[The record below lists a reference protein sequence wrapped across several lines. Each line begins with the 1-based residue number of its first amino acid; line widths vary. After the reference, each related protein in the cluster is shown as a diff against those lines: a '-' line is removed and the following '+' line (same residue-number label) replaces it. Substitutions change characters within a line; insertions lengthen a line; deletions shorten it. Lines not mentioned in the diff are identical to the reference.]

1 MKGKTIIEL
10 TNVKTKETEKLEDNN
25 LVTDV
30 VEKILTLNP
39 NGLVTNINRETFY
52 PIVEKILGGIMLFKD
67 RITEDKATSFIS
79 TSNECV
85 GYAGQGEGVQDNPF
99 QGSFNK
105 QESKATSNGYKFVWD
120 FATSKANG
128 KISSVCLTNAKAGDG
143 YFGTKQDESTN
154 RIILGKY
161 KYKLNSDDKEMKKK
175 YVNAV
180 EANFEENYIVS
191 IIPESDHLRIVKTR
205 EPLLNF
211 RLSDDLT
218 FLKEKPLKETKI
230 RYKKS
235 YGTYGVCI
243 YADSENYYFLKAEVR
258 SGNTNVTKLKI
269 KKQDLS
275 FEESEFTLENVSVD
289 RLGSY
294 SLEYYDYYRN
304 IKSVLRDGYVYAVNN
319 DDKYIV
325 KFAINNPVDVTK
337 IDVKFTLKTGTV
349 SNHTTGTTMYLL
361 GDMIIGTNFTIDKN
375 DKVTE
380 IAQSDLST
388 IECIPLSYGP
398 FLLGYFGN
406 GESSGDKY
414 LRKVLYLITPY
425 SATINNLSKT
435 VEKTADKTMKITY
448 YLTGGK

>member
-10 TNVKTKETEKLEDNN
+10 TDVKTKKKEVLKDYN

-30 VEKILTLNP
+30 LEKILTLNP
-39 NGLVTNINRETFY
+39 NGLLTNINKDTFY
-52 PIVEKILGGIMLFKD
+52 PIVEKIVGGILLFKD
-67 RITEDKATSFIS
+67 KITEDKNTSFVT
-79 TSNECV
+79 TSNECI
-85 GYAGQGEGVQDNPF
+85 GYAGQVEGVQENSL

-120 FATSKANG
+120 FGTSKANG
-128 KISSVCLTNAKAGDG
+128 KISSVCLTNAKAGGG
-143 YFGTKQDESTN
+143 YFGTKSNGETN
-154 RIILGKY
+154 RIKLGEDKY
-161 KYKLNSDDKEMKKK
+161 LIKNTDTEMKKK
-175 YVNAV
+175 YVNVV

-191 IIPESDHLRIVKTR
+191 IVPESDYLRIIKSR

-211 RLSDDLT
+211 RLDDSLS
-218 FLKEKPLKETKI
+218 FLAEKNITETKI
-230 RYKKS
+230 KYKKS

-243 YADSENYYFLKAEVR
+243 YVDAENYYLLKT
-258 SGNTNVTKLKI
+258 STSGGNTNVTKLKI
-269 KKQDLS
+269 KKANNS
-275 FEESEFTLENVSVD
+275 IEETEFTLENVKIENI
-289 RLGSY
+289 GSY
-294 SLEYYDYYRN
+294 SLDYDYYRT
-304 IKSVLRDGYVYAVNN
+304 IKSVLRGGYVYAVST
-319 DDKYIV
+319 DEKYVV

-337 IDVKFTLKTGTV
+337 IEPKFTLKTGSV
-349 SNHTTGTTMYLL
+349 SSHTTGCGMYIL

-388 IECIPLSYGP
+388 VECIPLSYGP
-398 FLLGYFGN
+398 FLLGYFAN

>member
-10 TNVKTKETEKLEDNN
+10 TDVKTKKKEVLKDDN

-30 VEKILTLNP
+30 LEKILTLNP
-39 NGLVTNINRETFY
+39 NGLLTNINKDTFY
-52 PIVEKILGGIMLFKD
+52 PIVEKIVGGILLFKD
-67 RITEDKATSFIS
+67 KITEDKNTSFVS
-79 TSNECV
+79 TSNECI
-85 GYAGQGEGVQDNPF
+85 GYAGQVEGVQENPL

-120 FATSKANG
+120 FGTSKANG
-128 KISSVCLTNAKAGDG
+128 KISSVCLTNAKAGGG
-143 YFGTKQDESTN
+143 YFGTKSNGETN
-154 RIILGKY
+154 RIKLGEDKY
-161 KYKLNSDDKEMKKK
+161 LIKNTDTEMKKK
-175 YVNAV
+175 YVNVV

-191 IIPESDHLRIVKTR
+191 IVPESDYLRIIKSR

-211 RLSDDLT
+211 RLDDSLS
-218 FLKEKPLKETKI
+218 FLNEKNITETKI
-230 RYKKS
+230 KYKKS
-235 YGTYGVCI
+235 YGTYGVCV
-243 YADSENYYFLKAEVR
+243 YVEAENYYLLKT
-258 SGNTNVTKLKI
+258 STSGGNTNVTKLKI
-269 KKQDLS
+269 NKANNS
-275 FEESEFTLENVSVD
+275 IEETEFTLENVKIENI
-289 RLGSY
+289 GSY
-294 SLEYYDYYRN
+294 SLDYDYYRT
-304 IKSVLRDGYVYAVNN
+304 IKSVLRGGYVYAVST
-319 DDKYIV
+319 DEKYVV

-337 IDVKFTLKTGTV
+337 IEPKFTLKTGSV
-349 SNHTTGTTMYLL
+349 SSHTTGCGMYIL

-398 FLLGYFGN
+398 FLLGYFAN

>member
-10 TNVKTKETEKLEDNN
+10 TDVKTKKKEVLKDDN

-30 VEKILTLNP
+30 LEKILTLNP
-39 NGLVTNINRETFY
+39 NGLLTNINKDTFY
-52 PIVEKILGGIMLFKD
+52 PIVEKIVGGILLFKD
-67 RITEDKATSFIS
+67 KITEDKNTSFVT
-79 TSNECV
+79 TSNECI
-85 GYAGQGEGVQDNPF
+85 GYAGQVEGVQENSL

-120 FATSKANG
+120 FGTSKANG
-128 KISSVCLTNAKAGDG
+128 KISSVCLTNAKAGGG
-143 YFGTKQDESTN
+143 YFGTKSNGETN
-154 RIILGKY
+154 RIKLGEDKY
-161 KYKLNSDDKEMKKK
+161 LIKDTDTEMKKK
-175 YVNAV
+175 YVNVV

-191 IIPESDHLRIVKTR
+191 IVPESDYLRIIKSR

-211 RLSDDLT
+211 RLDDSLS
-218 FLKEKPLKETKI
+218 FLAEKNITETKI
-230 RYKKS
+230 KYKKS

-243 YADSENYYFLKAEVR
+243 YVDAENYYLLKTSA
-258 SGNTNVTKLKI
+258 SGSNTNVTKLKI
-269 KKQDLS
+269 NKANNS
-275 FEESEFTLENVSVD
+275 IEETEFTLENVKIENI
-289 RLGSY
+289 GSY
-294 SLEYYDYYRN
+294 SLDYDYYRT
-304 IKSVLRDGYVYAVNN
+304 IKSVLRGGYVYAVST
-319 DDKYIV
+319 DEKYVV

-337 IDVKFTLKTGTV
+337 IEPKFTLKTGSV
-349 SNHTTGTTMYLL
+349 SSHTTGCGMYIL

-398 FLLGYFGN
+398 FLLGYFAN

>member
-10 TNVKTKETEKLEDNN
+10 TDVKTKKKEVLKDDN

-30 VEKILTLNP
+30 LEKILALNP
-39 NGLVTNINRETFY
+39 NGLLTNINKDTFY
-52 PIVEKILGGIMLFKD
+52 PIVEKIVGGILLFKD
-67 RITEDKATSFIS
+67 KITEDKNTSFVS
-79 TSNECV
+79 TSNECI
-85 GYAGQGEGVQDNPF
+85 GYAGQVEGVQENPL

-120 FATSKANG
+120 FGTSKANG
-128 KISSVCLTNAKAGDG
+128 KISSVCLTNAKAGGG
-143 YFGTKQDESTN
+143 YFGTKSSSETN
-154 RIILGKY
+154 RIKLGEDKY
-161 KYKLNSDDKEMKKK
+161 LIKNTDTEMKKK
-175 YVNAV
+175 YVNVV

-191 IIPESDHLRIVKTR
+191 IVPESDHLRIIKSR

-211 RLSDDLT
+211 RLDDSLS
-218 FLKEKPLKETKI
+218 FLNEKNITETKI
-230 RYKKS
+230 KYKKS

-243 YADSENYYFLKAEVR
+243 YVDAENYYLLKT
-258 SGNTNVTKLKI
+258 STSGGNTNVTKLKI
-269 KKQDLS
+269 NKANNS
-275 FEESEFTLENVSVD
+275 IEETEFTLENVKIENI
-289 RLGSY
+289 GSY
-294 SLEYYDYYRN
+294 SLDYDYYRT
-304 IKSVLRDGYVYAVNN
+304 IKSVLRGGYVYAVST
-319 DDKYIV
+319 DEKYVV

-337 IDVKFTLKTGTV
+337 IEPKFTLKTGSV
-349 SNHTTGTTMYLL
+349 SSHTTGCGMYIL
-361 GDMIIGTNFTIDKN
+361 GDMIMGTNFTIDKN

-398 FLLGYFGN
+398 FLLGYFAN

>member
-10 TNVKTKETEKLEDNN
+10 TDVKTKKKEVLKDDN

-30 VEKILTLNP
+30 LEKILTLNP
-39 NGLVTNINRETFY
+39 NGLLTNISKDIFY
-52 PIVEKILGGIMLFKD
+52 PIVEKIVGGILLFKD
-67 RITEDKATSFIS
+67 KITEDKNTSFVS
-79 TSNECV
+79 TSNECI
-85 GYAGQGEGVQDNPF
+85 GYAGQVEGVQENPL

-120 FATSKANG
+120 FGTSKANG
-128 KISSVCLTNAKAGDG
+128 KISSVCLTNAKAGGG
-143 YFGTKQDESTN
+143 YFGTKSNGETN
-154 RIILGKY
+154 RIKLGEDKY
-161 KYKLNSDDKEMKKK
+161 LIKNTDTEMKKK
-175 YVNAV
+175 YVNVV

-191 IIPESDHLRIVKTR
+191 IVPESDYLRIIKSR

-211 RLSDDLT
+211 KLDDSLS
-218 FLKEKPLKETKI
+218 FLNEKNITETKI
-230 RYKKS
+230 KYKKS

-243 YADSENYYFLKAEVR
+243 YVDAENYYLLKT
-258 SGNTNVTKLKI
+258 STSGGNTNVTKLKI
-269 KKQDLS
+269 NKANNS
-275 FEESEFTLENVSVD
+275 IEETEFTLENVKIENI
-289 RLGSY
+289 GSY
-294 SLEYYDYYRN
+294 SLDYDYYRT
-304 IKSVLRDGYVYAVNN
+304 IKSVLRGGYVYAVST
-319 DDKYIV
+319 DEKYVV

-337 IDVKFTLKTGTV
+337 IEPKFTLKTGSV
-349 SNHTTGTTMYLL
+349 SSHTTGCGMYIL

-398 FLLGYFGN
+398 FLLGYFAN

>member
-1 MKGKTIIEL
+1 MKGKAIIEL
-10 TNVKTKETEKLEDNN
+10 TDVKTKKKEVLKDDN

-30 VEKILTLNP
+30 LEKILTLNP
-39 NGLVTNINRETFY
+39 NGLLTNINKDTFY
-52 PIVEKILGGIMLFKD
+52 PIVEKIVGGILLFKD
-67 RITEDKATSFIS
+67 KITEDKNTSFVS
-79 TSNECV
+79 TSNECI
-85 GYAGQGEGVQDNPF
+85 GYAGQVEGVQENSL

-120 FATSKANG
+120 FGTSKANG
-128 KISSVCLTNAKAGDG
+128 KISSVCLTNAKAGGG
-143 YFGTKQDESTN
+143 YFGTKSNGETN
-154 RIILGKY
+154 RIKLGEDKY
-161 KYKLNSDDKEMKKK
+161 LIKDTDTEMKKK
-175 YVNAV
+175 YVNVV

-191 IIPESDHLRIVKTR
+191 IVPESDYLRIIKSR

-211 RLSDDLT
+211 RLDDSLS
-218 FLKEKPLKETKI
+218 FLSEKNITETKI
-230 RYKKS
+230 KYKKS

-243 YADSENYYFLKAEVR
+243 YVDAENYYLLKT
-258 SGNTNVTKLKI
+258 STSGGNTNVTKLKI
-269 KKQDLS
+269 NKANNS
-275 FEESEFTLENVSVD
+275 IEETEFTLENVKIENI
-289 RLGSY
+289 GSY
-294 SLEYYDYYRN
+294 SLDYDYYRT
-304 IKSVLRDGYVYAVNN
+304 IKSVLRGGYVYAVST
-319 DDKYIV
+319 DEKYVV

-337 IDVKFTLKTGTV
+337 IEPKFTLKTGSV
-349 SNHTTGTTMYLL
+349 SSHTTGCGMYIL

-398 FLLGYFGN
+398 FLLGYFAN

>member
-10 TNVKTKETEKLEDNN
+10 TDVKTKKKEVLKDDN

-30 VEKILTLNP
+30 LEKILTLNP
-39 NGLVTNINRETFY
+39 NGLLTNINKDTFY
-52 PIVEKILGGIMLFKD
+52 PIVEKIVGGILLFKD
-67 RITEDKATSFIS
+67 KITEDKNTSFVS
-79 TSNECV
+79 TSNECI
-85 GYAGQGEGVQDNPF
+85 GYAGQVEGVQENPL

-120 FATSKANG
+120 FGTSKANG
-128 KISSVCLTNAKAGDG
+128 KISSVCLTNAKAGGG
-143 YFGTKQDESTN
+143 YFGTKSNGETN
-154 RIILGKY
+154 RIKLGEDKY
-161 KYKLNSDDKEMKKK
+161 LIKDTDTEMKKK
-175 YVNAV
+175 YVNVV

-191 IIPESDHLRIVKTR
+191 IVPESDHLRIIKSR

-211 RLSDDLT
+211 RLDDSLS
-218 FLKEKPLKETKI
+218 FLNEKNITETKI
-230 RYKKS
+230 KYKKS
-235 YGTYGVCI
+235 YGTYGVCV
-243 YADSENYYFLKAEVR
+243 YVDAENYYLLKT
-258 SGNTNVTKLKI
+258 STSGGNTNVTKLKI
-269 KKQDLS
+269 NKANNS
-275 FEESEFTLENVSVD
+275 IEETEFTLENVKIENI
-289 RLGSY
+289 GSY
-294 SLEYYDYYRN
+294 SLDYDYYRT
-304 IKSVLRDGYVYAVNN
+304 IKSVLRGGYVYAVST
-319 DDKYIV
+319 DEKYVV

-337 IDVKFTLKTGTV
+337 IEPKFTLKTGSV
-349 SNHTTGTTMYLL
+349 SSHTTGCGMYIL

-388 IECIPLSYGP
+388 IECIPLCYGP
-398 FLLGYFGN
+398 FLLGYFAN

>member
-10 TNVKTKETEKLEDNN
+10 TDVKTKKKEVLKDDN

-30 VEKILTLNP
+30 LEKILTLNP
-39 NGLVTNINRETFY
+39 NGLLTNINKDTFY
-52 PIVEKILGGIMLFKD
+52 PIVEKIVGGILLFKD
-67 RITEDKATSFIS
+67 KITEDKNTSFVT
-79 TSNECV
+79 TSNECI
-85 GYAGQGEGVQDNPF
+85 GYAGQVEGVQENSL

-120 FATSKANG
+120 FGTSKANG
-128 KISSVCLTNAKAGDG
+128 KISSVCLTNAKAGGG
-143 YFGTKQDESTN
+143 YFGTKSNGETN
-154 RIILGKY
+154 RIKLGEDKY
-161 KYKLNSDDKEMKKK
+161 LIKNTDTEMKKK
-175 YVNAV
+175 YVNVV

-191 IIPESDHLRIVKTR
+191 IVPESDHLRIIKSR

-211 RLSDDLT
+211 RLDDSLS
-218 FLKEKPLKETKI
+218 FLDEKNITETKI
-230 RYKKS
+230 KYKKS

-243 YADSENYYFLKAEVR
+243 YVDAENYYLLKT
-258 SGNTNVTKLKI
+258 STSGGNTNVTKLKI
-269 KKQDLS
+269 NKANNS
-275 FEESEFTLENVSVD
+275 IEETEFTLENVKIENI
-289 RLGSY
+289 GAY
-294 SLEYYDYYRN
+294 SLDYDYYRT
-304 IKSVLRDGYVYAVNN
+304 IKSVLRGGYVYAVST
-319 DDKYIV
+319 DEKYVV

-337 IDVKFTLKTGTV
+337 IEPKFTLKTGSV
-349 SNHTTGTTMYLL
+349 SSHTTGCGMYIL

-398 FLLGYFGN
+398 FLLGYFAN

>member
-10 TNVKTKETEKLEDNN
+10 TDVKTKKKEVSKDDN

-30 VEKILTLNP
+30 LEKILTLNP
-39 NGLVTNINRETFY
+39 NGLLTNINKDTFY
-52 PIVEKILGGIMLFKD
+52 PIVEKIVGGILLFKD
-67 RITEDKATSFIS
+67 KITEDKNTSFVS
-79 TSNECV
+79 TSNECI
-85 GYAGQGEGVQDNPF
+85 GYAGQVEGVQENPL

-128 KISSVCLTNAKAGDG
+128 KISSVCLTNAKAGGG
-143 YFGTKQDESTN
+143 YFGTKSNGETN
-154 RIILGKY
+154 RIKLGEDKY
-161 KYKLNSDDKEMKKK
+161 LIKNTDTEMKKK
-175 YVNAV
+175 YVNVV

-191 IIPESDHLRIVKTR
+191 IVPESDYLRIIKSR

-211 RLSDDLT
+211 RLNDSLS
-218 FLKEKPLKETKI
+218 FLNEKNITETKI
-230 RYKKS
+230 KYKKS

-243 YADSENYYFLKAEVR
+243 YVDAENYYLLKT
-258 SGNTNVTKLKI
+258 STSGGNTNVTKLKI
-269 KKQDLS
+269 NKANNS
-275 FEESEFTLENVSVD
+275 IEETEFTLENVKIENI
-289 RLGSY
+289 GSY
-294 SLEYYDYYRN
+294 SLDYDYYRT
-304 IKSVLRDGYVYAVNN
+304 IKSVLRGGYVYAVST
-319 DDKYIV
+319 DEKYVV

-337 IDVKFTLKTGTV
+337 IEPKFTLKTGSV
-349 SNHTTGTTMYLL
+349 SSHTTGCGMYIL

-398 FLLGYFGN
+398 FLLGYFAN

>member
-10 TNVKTKETEKLEDNN
+10 TDVKTKKKEVLKDDN

-30 VEKILTLNP
+30 LEKILTLNP
-39 NGLVTNINRETFY
+39 NGLLTNINKDTFY
-52 PIVEKILGGIMLFKD
+52 PIVEKIVGGILLFKD
-67 RITEDKATSFIS
+67 KITEDKNTSFVT
-79 TSNECV
+79 TSNECI
-85 GYAGQGEGVQDNPF
+85 GYAGQVEGVQENSL

-120 FATSKANG
+120 FGTSKANG
-128 KISSVCLTNAKAGDG
+128 KISSVCLTNAKAGGG
-143 YFGTKQDESTN
+143 YFGTKSNGETN
-154 RIILGKY
+154 RIKLGEDKY
-161 KYKLNSDDKEMKKK
+161 LIKNTDTEMKKK
-175 YVNAV
+175 YVNVV

-191 IIPESDHLRIVKTR
+191 IVPESDHLRIIKSR

-211 RLSDDLT
+211 RLDDSLS
-218 FLKEKPLKETKI
+218 FLNEKNITETKI
-230 RYKKS
+230 KYKKS

-243 YADSENYYFLKAEVR
+243 YVDAENYYLLKT
-258 SGNTNVTKLKI
+258 STSGGNTNVTKLKI
-269 KKQDLS
+269 NKANNS
-275 FEESEFTLENVSVD
+275 IEETEFTLENVKIENI
-289 RLGSY
+289 GAY
-294 SLEYYDYYRN
+294 SLDYDYYRT
-304 IKSVLRDGYVYAVNN
+304 IKSVLRGGNVYAVST
-319 DDKYIV
+319 DEKYVV

-337 IDVKFTLKTGTV
+337 IEPKFTLKTGSV
-349 SNHTTGTTMYLL
+349 SSHTTGCGMYIL

-398 FLLGYFGN
+398 FLLGYFAN

>member
-10 TNVKTKETEKLEDNN
+10 TDVKTKKKEVLKDDN

-30 VEKILTLNP
+30 LEKILTLNP
-39 NGLVTNINRETFY
+39 NGLLTNINKDTFY
-52 PIVEKILGGIMLFKD
+52 PIVEKIVGGILLFKD
-67 RITEDKATSFIS
+67 KITEDKNTSFVS
-79 TSNECV
+79 TSNECI
-85 GYAGQGEGVQDNPF
+85 GYAGQVEGVQENPL

-105 QESKATSNGYKFVWD
+105 QESKVTSNGYKFVWD
-120 FATSKANG
+120 FGTSKANG
-128 KISSVCLTNAKAGDG
+128 KISSVCLTNAKAGGG
-143 YFGTKQDESTN
+143 YFGTKSNGETN
-154 RIILGKY
+154 RIKLGEDKY
-161 KYKLNSDDKEMKKK
+161 LIKNTDTEMKKK
-175 YVNAV
+175 YVNVV

-191 IIPESDHLRIVKTR
+191 IVPESDHLRIIKSR

-211 RLSDDLT
+211 RLDDSLS
-218 FLKEKPLKETKI
+218 FLDEKNITETKI
-230 RYKKS
+230 KYKKS

-243 YADSENYYFLKAEVR
+243 YVDAENYYLLKT
-258 SGNTNVTKLKI
+258 STSGGNTNVTKLKI
-269 KKQDLS
+269 NKANNS
-275 FEESEFTLENVSVD
+275 IEETEFTLENVKIENI
-289 RLGSY
+289 GSY
-294 SLEYYDYYRN
+294 SLDYDYYRT
-304 IKSVLRDGYVYAVNN
+304 IKSVLRGGYVYAVST
-319 DDKYIV
+319 DEKYVV

-337 IDVKFTLKTGTV
+337 IEPKFTLKTGSV
-349 SNHTTGTTMYLL
+349 SSHTTGCGMYIL

-398 FLLGYFGN
+398 FLLGYFAN

>member
-10 TNVKTKETEKLEDNN
+10 TDVKTKKKEVLKDDN

-30 VEKILTLNP
+30 LEKILTLNP
-39 NGLVTNINRETFY
+39 NGLLTNINKDTYY
-52 PIVEKILGGIMLFKD
+52 PIVEKIVGGILLFKD
-67 RITEDKATSFIS
+67 KITEDKNTSFVS
-79 TSNECV
+79 TSNECI
-85 GYAGQGEGVQDNPF
+85 GYAGQVEGVQENPL

-120 FATSKANG
+120 FGTSKANG
-128 KISSVCLTNAKAGDG
+128 KISSVCLTNAKAGGG
-143 YFGTKQDESTN
+143 YFGTKSNGETN
-154 RIILGKY
+154 RIKLGEDKY
-161 KYKLNSDDKEMKKK
+161 LIKNADTEMKKK
-175 YVNAV
+175 YVNVV

-191 IIPESDHLRIVKTR
+191 IVPESDYLRIIKSR

-211 RLSDDLT
+211 RLDDSLS
-218 FLKEKPLKETKI
+218 FLAEKNITETKI
-230 RYKKS
+230 KYKKS

-243 YADSENYYFLKAEVR
+243 YVDAENYYLLKT
-258 SGNTNVTKLKI
+258 STSGGNTNVTKLKI
-269 KKQDLS
+269 NKANNS
-275 FEESEFTLENVSVD
+275 IEETEFTLENVKIENI
-289 RLGSY
+289 GSY
-294 SLEYYDYYRN
+294 SLDYDYYRT
-304 IKSVLRDGYVYAVNN
+304 IKSVLRGGYVYAVST
-319 DDKYIV
+319 DEKYVV

-337 IDVKFTLKTGTV
+337 IEPKFTLKTGSV
-349 SNHTTGTTMYLL
+349 SSHTTGCGMYIL

-398 FLLGYFGN
+398 FLLGYFAN

>member
-10 TNVKTKETEKLEDNN
+10 TDVKTKKKEVLKDDN

-30 VEKILTLNP
+30 LEKILTLNP
-39 NGLVTNINRETFY
+39 NGLLTNINKDTFY
-52 PIVEKILGGIMLFKD
+52 PIVEKIVGGILLFKD
-67 RITEDKATSFIS
+67 KITEDKNTSFVS
-79 TSNECV
+79 TSNECI
-85 GYAGQGEGVQDNPF
+85 GYAGQVEGVQENSL

-120 FATSKANG
+120 FGTSKANG
-128 KISSVCLTNAKAGDG
+128 KISSVCLTNAKAGGG
-143 YFGTKQDESTN
+143 YFGTKSNGETN
-154 RIILGKY
+154 RIKLGEDKY
-161 KYKLNSDDKEMKKK
+161 LIKNTDTEMKKK
-175 YVNAV
+175 YVNVV

-191 IIPESDHLRIVKTR
+191 IVPESDYLRIIKSR

-211 RLSDDLT
+211 RLDDSLS
-218 FLKEKPLKETKI
+218 FLNEKNITETKI
-230 RYKKS
+230 KYKKS

-243 YADSENYYFLKAEVR
+243 YVDAENYYLLKT
-258 SGNTNVTKLKI
+258 STSGGNTNVTKLKI
-269 KKQDLS
+269 NKANNS
-275 FEESEFTLENVSVD
+275 IEETEFTLENVKIENI
-289 RLGSY
+289 GGY
-294 SLEYYDYYRN
+294 SLDYDYYRT
-304 IKSVLRDGYVYAVNN
+304 IKSVLRGGYVYAVST
-319 DDKYIV
+319 DEKYVV

-337 IDVKFTLKTGTV
+337 IEPKFTLKTGSV
-349 SNHTTGTTMYLL
+349 SSHTTGCGMYIL

-398 FLLGYFGN
+398 FLLGYFAN

>member
-10 TNVKTKETEKLEDNN
+10 TDVKTKKKEVLKDDN

-30 VEKILTLNP
+30 LEKILTLNP
-39 NGLVTNINRETFY
+39 NGLLTNINKDTFY
-52 PIVEKILGGIMLFKD
+52 PIVEKIVGGILLFKD
-67 RITEDKATSFIS
+67 KITEDKNTSFIS
-79 TSNECV
+79 TSNECI
-85 GYAGQGEGVQDNPF
+85 GYAGQVEGVQENPL

-120 FATSKANG
+120 FGTSKANG
-128 KISSVCLTNAKAGDG
+128 KISSVCLTNAKAGGG
-143 YFGTKQDESTN
+143 YFGTKSNGETN
-154 RIILGKY
+154 RIKLGEDKY
-161 KYKLNSDDKEMKKK
+161 LIKNTDTEMKKK
-175 YVNAV
+175 YVNVV

-191 IIPESDHLRIVKTR
+191 IVPESDHLKIIKSR

-211 RLSDDLT
+211 RLDDSLSFLNEKNLT
-218 FLKEKPLKETKI
+218 ETKI
-230 RYKKS
+230 KYKKS

-243 YADSENYYFLKAEVR
+243 YVDAENYYLLKT
-258 SGNTNVTKLKI
+258 STSGGNTNVTKLKI
-269 KKQDLS
+269 NKANNS
-275 FEESEFTLENVSVD
+275 IEETEFTLENVKIENI
-289 RLGSY
+289 GSY
-294 SLEYYDYYRN
+294 SLDYDYYRT
-304 IKSVLRDGYVYAVNN
+304 IKSVLRGGYVYAVST
-319 DDKYIV
+319 DEKYVV

-337 IDVKFTLKTGTV
+337 IESKFTLKTGSV
-349 SNHTTGTTMYLL
+349 SSHTTGCGMYIL

-398 FLLGYFGN
+398 FLLGYFAN

-425 SATINNLSKT
+425 SATINNLSKI

>member
-10 TNVKTKETEKLEDNN
+10 TDVKTKKKEVLKDGN

-30 VEKILTLNP
+30 LEKILTLNP
-39 NGLVTNINRETFY
+39 NGLLTNINKDTFY
-52 PIVEKILGGIMLFKD
+52 PIVEKIVGGILLFKD
-67 RITEDKATSFIS
+67 KITEDKNTSFVT
-79 TSNECV
+79 TSNECI
-85 GYAGQGEGVQDNPF
+85 GYAGQVEGVQENSL

-120 FATSKANG
+120 FGTSKANG
-128 KISSVCLTNAKAGDG
+128 KISSVCLTNAKAGGG
-143 YFGTKQDESTN
+143 YFGTKSNGETN
-154 RIILGKY
+154 RIKLGEDKY
-161 KYKLNSDDKEMKKK
+161 LIKDTDTEMKKK
-175 YVNAV
+175 YVNVV

-191 IIPESDHLRIVKTR
+191 IVPESDYLRIIKSR

-211 RLSDDLT
+211 RLDDSLS
-218 FLKEKPLKETKI
+218 FLNEKNITETKI
-230 RYKKS
+230 KYKKS

-243 YADSENYYFLKAEVR
+243 YVDAENYYLLKT
-258 SGNTNVTKLKI
+258 STSGGNTNVTKLKI
-269 KKQDLS
+269 NKANNS
-275 FEESEFTLENVSVD
+275 IEETEFTLENVKIENI
-289 RLGSY
+289 GSY
-294 SLEYYDYYRN
+294 SLDYDYYRT
-304 IKSVLRDGYVYAVNN
+304 IKSVLRGGYAVST
-319 DDKYIV
+319 DEKYVV

-337 IDVKFTLKTGTV
+337 IEPKFTLKTGSV
-349 SNHTTGTTMYLL
+349 SSHTTGCGMYIL

-398 FLLGYFGN
+398 FLLGYFAN

>member
-10 TNVKTKETEKLEDNN
+10 TDVKTKKKEVLKDDN

-30 VEKILTLNP
+30 LEKILTLNP
-39 NGLVTNINRETFY
+39 NGLLTNINKDTFY
-52 PIVEKILGGIMLFKD
+52 PIVEKIVGGILLFKD
-67 RITEDKATSFIS
+67 KITEDKNTSFVS
-79 TSNECV
+79 TSNECI
-85 GYAGQGEGVQDNPF
+85 GYAGQVEGVQENPL

-105 QESKATSNGYKFVWD
+105 QESKVTSNGYKFVWD
-120 FATSKANG
+120 FGTSKANG
-128 KISSVCLTNAKAGDG
+128 KISSVCLTNAKAGGG
-143 YFGTKQDESTN
+143 YFGTKSNGETN
-154 RIILGKY
+154 RIKLGEDKY
-161 KYKLNSDDKEMKKK
+161 LIKDTDTEMKKK
-175 YVNAV
+175 YVNVV

-191 IIPESDHLRIVKTR
+191 IVPESNHLRIIKSR

-211 RLSDDLT
+211 RLDDSLS
-218 FLKEKPLKETKI
+218 FLDEKNITETKI
-230 RYKKS
+230 KYKKS

-243 YADSENYYFLKAEVR
+243 YVDAENYYLLKT
-258 SGNTNVTKLKI
+258 STSGGNTNVTKLKI
-269 KKQDLS
+269 NKANNS
-275 FEESEFTLENVSVD
+275 IEETEFTLENVKIENI
-289 RLGSY
+289 GGY
-294 SLEYYDYYRN
+294 SLDYDYYRT
-304 IKSVLRDGYVYAVNN
+304 IKSVLRGGYVYAVST
-319 DDKYIV
+319 DEKYVV

-337 IDVKFTLKTGTV
+337 IEPKFTLKTGSV
-349 SNHTTGTTMYLL
+349 SSHTTGCGMYIL

-375 DKVTE
+375 DKITE

-398 FLLGYFGN
+398 FLLGYFAN

>member
-10 TNVKTKETEKLEDNN
+10 TDVKTKKKEVLKDDN

-30 VEKILTLNP
+30 LEKILTLNP
-39 NGLVTNINRETFY
+39 NGLLTNINKDTFY
-52 PIVEKILGGIMLFKD
+52 PIVEKIVGGILLFKD
-67 RITEDKATSFIS
+67 KITEDKNASFVS
-79 TSNECV
+79 TSNECI
-85 GYAGQGEGVQDNPF
+85 GYAGQVEGVQENPL

-120 FATSKANG
+120 FGTSKANG
-128 KISSVCLTNAKAGDG
+128 KISSVCLTNAKAGGG
-143 YFGTKQDESTN
+143 YFGTKSNGETN
-154 RIILGKY
+154 RIKLGEDKY
-161 KYKLNSDDKEMKKK
+161 LIKNTDTEMKKK
-175 YVNAV
+175 YVNVV

-191 IIPESDHLRIVKTR
+191 IVPESDHLRIIKSR

-211 RLSDDLT
+211 RLDDSLS
-218 FLKEKPLKETKI
+218 FLNEKNITETKI
-230 RYKKS
+230 KYKKS

-243 YADSENYYFLKAEVR
+243 YVDAENYYLLKT
-258 SGNTNVTKLKI
+258 STSGGNTNVTKLKI
-269 KKQDLS
+269 NKANNS
-275 FEESEFTLENVSVD
+275 IEETEFTLENVKIENI
-289 RLGSY
+289 GGY
-294 SLEYYDYYRN
+294 SLDYDYYRT
-304 IKSVLRDGYVYAVNN
+304 IKSVLRGGYVYAVST
-319 DDKYIV
+319 DEKYVV

-337 IDVKFTLKTGTV
+337 IEPKFTLKTGSV
-349 SNHTTGTTMYLL
+349 SSHTTGCGMYIL

-398 FLLGYFGN
+398 FLLGYFAN

>member
-10 TNVKTKETEKLEDNN
+10 IDVKTKKKEVLKEDN

-30 VEKILTLNP
+30 LEKILTLNP
-39 NGLVTNINRETFY
+39 NGLLTNINKDTFY
-52 PIVEKILGGIMLFKD
+52 PIVEKIVGGILLFKD
-67 RITEDKATSFIS
+67 KITEDKNTSFVS
-79 TSNECV
+79 TSNECI
-85 GYAGQGEGVQDNPF
+85 GYAGQVEGVQENPL

-120 FATSKANG
+120 FGTSKANG
-128 KISSVCLTNAKAGDG
+128 KISSVCLTNAKAGGG
-143 YFGTKQDESTN
+143 YFGTKSNGETN
-154 RIILGKY
+154 RIKLGEDKY
-161 KYKLNSDDKEMKKK
+161 LIKNTDTEMKKK
-175 YVNAV
+175 YVNVV

-191 IIPESDHLRIVKTR
+191 IVPESDHLRIIKSR

-211 RLSDDLT
+211 RLDDSLS
-218 FLKEKPLKETKI
+218 FLNEKNITETKI
-230 RYKKS
+230 KYKKS
-235 YGTYGVCI
+235 YGTYGVCV
-243 YADSENYYFLKAEVR
+243 YVDAENYYLLKT
-258 SGNTNVTKLKI
+258 STSGGNTNVTKLKI
-269 KKQDLS
+269 NKANNS
-275 FEESEFTLENVSVD
+275 IEETEFTLENVKIENI
-289 RLGSY
+289 GSY
-294 SLEYYDYYRN
+294 SLDYDYYRT
-304 IKSVLRDGYVYAVNN
+304 IKSVLRGGYVYAVST
-319 DDKYIV
+319 DEKYVV

-337 IDVKFTLKTGTV
+337 IEPKFTLKTGSV
-349 SNHTTGTTMYLL
+349 SSHTTGCGMYIL

-398 FLLGYFGN
+398 FLLGYFAN

>member
-10 TNVKTKETEKLEDNN
+10 TDVKTKKKEVLKDDN

-30 VEKILTLNP
+30 LEKILTLNP
-39 NGLVTNINRETFY
+39 NGLLTNINKDTFY
-52 PIVEKILGGIMLFKD
+52 PIVEKIVGGILLFKD
-67 RITEDKATSFIS
+67 KITEDKNTSFVS
-79 TSNECV
+79 TSNECI
-85 GYAGQGEGVQDNPF
+85 GYAGQVEGVQENPL

-105 QESKATSNGYKFVWD
+105 QESKVTSNGYKFVWD
-120 FATSKANG
+120 FGTSKANG
-128 KISSVCLTNAKAGDG
+128 KISSVCLTNAKAGGG
-143 YFGTKQDESTN
+143 YFGTKSNGETN
-154 RIILGKY
+154 RIKLGEDKY
-161 KYKLNSDDKEMKKK
+161 LIKNTDTEMKKK
-175 YVNAV
+175 YVNVV

-191 IIPESDHLRIVKTR
+191 IVPESDHLRIIKSR

-211 RLSDDLT
+211 RLDDSLS
-218 FLKEKPLKETKI
+218 FLNEKNITETKI
-230 RYKKS
+230 KYKKS

-243 YADSENYYFLKAEVR
+243 YVDAENYYLLKT
-258 SGNTNVTKLKI
+258 STSGGNTNVTKLKI
-269 KKQDLS
+269 NKANNS
-275 FEESEFTLENVSVD
+275 IEETEFTLENVKIENI
-289 RLGSY
+289 GGY
-294 SLEYYDYYRN
+294 SLDYDYYRT
-304 IKSVLRDGYVYAVNN
+304 IKSVLRGGYVYAVST
-319 DDKYIV
+319 DEKYVV

-337 IDVKFTLKTGTV
+337 IEPKFTLKTGSV
-349 SNHTTGTTMYLL
+349 SSHTTGCGMYIL

-398 FLLGYFGN
+398 FLLGYFAN

>member
-10 TNVKTKETEKLEDNN
+10 TDVKTKKKEVLKDGN

-30 VEKILTLNP
+30 LEKILTLNP
-39 NGLVTNINRETFY
+39 NGLLTNINKDTFY
-52 PIVEKILGGIMLFKD
+52 PIVEKIVGGILLFKD
-67 RITEDKATSFIS
+67 KITEDKNTSFVT
-79 TSNECV
+79 TSNECI
-85 GYAGQGEGVQDNPF
+85 GYAGQVEGVQENSL

-120 FATSKANG
+120 FGTSKANG
-128 KISSVCLTNAKAGDG
+128 KISSVCLTNAKAGGG
-143 YFGTKQDESTN
+143 YFGTKSNGETN
-154 RIILGKY
+154 RIKLGEDKY
-161 KYKLNSDDKEMKKK
+161 LIKDTDTEMKKK
-175 YVNAV
+175 YVNVV

-191 IIPESDHLRIVKTR
+191 IVPESDHLRIIKSR

-211 RLSDDLT
+211 RLDDSLS
-218 FLKEKPLKETKI
+218 FLNEKNITETKI
-230 RYKKS
+230 KYKKS

-243 YADSENYYFLKAEVR
+243 YVDTENYYLLKT
-258 SGNTNVTKLKI
+258 STSGGNTNVTKLKI
-269 KKQDLS
+269 NKANNS
-275 FEESEFTLENVSVD
+275 IEETEFTLENVKIENI
-289 RLGSY
+289 GGY
-294 SLEYYDYYRN
+294 SLDYDYYRT
-304 IKSVLRDGYVYAVNN
+304 IKSVLRGGYVYAVST
-319 DDKYIV
+319 DEKYVV

-337 IDVKFTLKTGTV
+337 IEPKFTLKTGSV
-349 SNHTTGTTMYLL
+349 SSHTTGCGMYIL

-398 FLLGYFGN
+398 FLLGYFAN

>member
-10 TNVKTKETEKLEDNN
+10 TDVKTKKKEVLKDGN

-30 VEKILTLNP
+30 LEKILTLNP
-39 NGLVTNINRETFY
+39 NGLLTNINKDTFY
-52 PIVEKILGGIMLFKD
+52 PIVEKIVGGILLFKD
-67 RITEDKATSFIS
+67 KITEDKNTSFVT
-79 TSNECV
+79 TSNECI
-85 GYAGQGEGVQDNPF
+85 GYAGQAEGVQENSL

-120 FATSKANG
+120 FGTSKANG
-128 KISSVCLTNAKAGDG
+128 KISSVCLTNAKAGGG
-143 YFGTKQDESTN
+143 YFGTKSNGETN
-154 RIILGKY
+154 RIKLGEDKY
-161 KYKLNSDDKEMKKK
+161 LIKDTDTEMKKK
-175 YVNAV
+175 YVNVV

-191 IIPESDHLRIVKTR
+191 IVPESDYLRIIKSR

-211 RLSDDLT
+211 RLDDSLS
-218 FLKEKPLKETKI
+218 FLNEKNITETKI
-230 RYKKS
+230 KYKKS

-243 YADSENYYFLKAEVR
+243 YVDAENYYLLKT
-258 SGNTNVTKLKI
+258 STSGGNTNVTKLKI
-269 KKQDLS
+269 NKANNS
-275 FEESEFTLENVSVD
+275 IEETEFTLENVKIENI
-289 RLGSY
+289 GSY
-294 SLEYYDYYRN
+294 SLDYDYYRT
-304 IKSVLRDGYVYAVNN
+304 IKSVLRGGYVYAVST
-319 DDKYIV
+319 DEKYVV

-337 IDVKFTLKTGTV
+337 IEPKFTLKTGSV
-349 SNHTTGTTMYLL
+349 SSHTTGCGMYIL

-398 FLLGYFGN
+398 FLLGYFAN

>member
-10 TNVKTKETEKLEDNN
+10 TDVKTKKKEVLKDGN

-30 VEKILTLNP
+30 LEKILTLNP
-39 NGLVTNINRETFY
+39 NGLLTNINKDTFY
-52 PIVEKILGGIMLFKD
+52 PIVEKIVGGILLFKD
-67 RITEDKATSFIS
+67 KITEDKNTSFVT
-79 TSNECV
+79 TSNECI
-85 GYAGQGEGVQDNPF
+85 GYAGQVEGVQENSL

-120 FATSKANG
+120 FGTSKANG
-128 KISSVCLTNAKAGDG
+128 KISSVCLTNAKAGGG
-143 YFGTKQDESTN
+143 YFGTKSNGETN
-154 RIILGKY
+154 RIKLGEDKY
-161 KYKLNSDDKEMKKK
+161 LIKNTDTEMKKK
-175 YVNAV
+175 YVNVV

-191 IIPESDHLRIVKTR
+191 IVPESDHLRIIKSR

-211 RLSDDLT
+211 RLDDSLS
-218 FLKEKPLKETKI
+218 FLSEKNITETKI
-230 RYKKS
+230 KYKKS

-243 YADSENYYFLKAEVR
+243 YVGAENYYLLKTTT
-258 SGNTNVTKLKI
+258 SGGNTNVTKLKI
-269 KKQDLS
+269 NKANNS
-275 FEESEFTLENVSVD
+275 IEETEFTLENVKIENI
-289 RLGSY
+289 GSY
-294 SLEYYDYYRN
+294 SLDYDYYRT
-304 IKSVLRDGYVYAVNN
+304 IKSVLRGGYVYAVST
-319 DDKYIV
+319 DEKYVV

-337 IDVKFTLKTGTV
+337 IEPKFTLKTGSV
-349 SNHTTGTTMYLL
+349 SSHTTGCGMYIL

-398 FLLGYFGN
+398 FLLGYFAN